1 MSGNNIKV
9 VCRFRPMNRME
20 TESRSETCMDI
31 SSDFTTV
38 QLKNSTSLAGPE
50 KDGFTFDRVF
60 DTNTKQNDIF
70 DWGVKG
76 IVEDVMTGFNGT
88 LFCYGQTGSGK
99 TYSKLSRTPPEI
111 NERADL
117 IDVISAM
124 MGADIE
130 NPALKGLIP
139 RIVEQIFASILSAD
153 SVIEYTVKVS
163 YMEIYMERIK
173 DLLAPQNDNLSIHED
188 KARGVYVKN
197 LTDVYVGS
205 EAEVYKVMKAGGSSR
220 AVSST
225 NMNAES
231 SRSHSIFV
239 IGIHQ
244 RNTETGS
251 QKSGNLYLVDLAGS
265 EKVGKTGATGQ
276 TLEEAKKIN
285 KSLSALGMVI
295 NSLTDGKSSHVPYRD
310 SKLTRIL
317 QESLGGNSRTTL
329 IINCSPA
336 TFNEPETL
344 STLRFGMRA
353 KSIKNKARV
362 NVEMSPAELK
372 ALLKKTV
379 AELASVREHTSALEE
394 EVKIWRSGVK
404 VEPSLWTS
412 PLAQATSSSASTIA
426 AKRVTSP
433 FPSTPGGT
441 SATPSRSGTPGGLLP
456 SALADSSRPDTPTVY
471 NMDLGKDEREE
482 FLRRENEL
490 SDQLAEKESAL
501 AAQEK
506 LMADMKD
513 EVSYLKEQEASISKE
528 NKTMSTE
535 LNDFRILSARLESES
550 KDSLITLDNYKEK
563 VTKLQKDIEEQ
574 KNQIGELKKV
584 QSREKEEEKEKR
596 KQEMLSE
603 MLSKID
609 MGSAILD
616 SPSEKLRQ
624 VIQALESR
632 EATSSEDISFQI
644 RDLVRS
650 ALAENQDIVRDLQER
665 LRLAQE
671 EAEMQGKRR
680 GEVEK
685 MLGRRDAA
693 YEELLDKTGS
703 SQNVAIDDIR
713 AQFESKFSASE
724 ELLRAEIQTLS
735 QHSESRSAEI
745 RRLQST
751 VESYK
756 LSNEELNRALTVA
769 AAGNEE
775 SENFAQ
781 SAKELERIR
790 KLHEIQYAEF
800 DIVKK
805 SLMKDLQNRCEKVV
819 ELEMQLDEVREQYK
833 TIARSANSRAQQR
846 RLEFLEHNLEQL
858 NVVQKQLV
866 EQNSSLKKEIADAQR
881 KLMSRNDRIQN
892 LEAALNNAD
901 QRLTQKTMKY
911 DQQIQMLRSKLADVE
926 AKYSNPYNHGRIAK
940 PLRGGGGGGG
950 QHQQPSTSPVLPPGT
965 PVYQSIA
972 SGMVSNSPLARIQDE
987 TASGKRQSWFFSP
1000 SSNSPR

>member
-20 TESRSETCMDI
+20 VESRSDKSVVI
-31 SSDFTTV
+31 SDDSTTV
-38 QLKNSTSLAGPE
+38 QLKNNASLAGPE

-60 DTNTKQNDIF
+60 DTDTRQDEIF

-99 TYSKLSRTPPEI
+99 TYT
-111 NERADL
+111 
-117 IDVISAM
+117 VQ
-124 MGADIE
+124 GADIE
-130 NPALKGLIP
+130 NPKLKGLIP

-163 YMEIYMERIK
+163 YMEIYMEKIK

-372 ALLKKTV
+372 AMLKKTV
-379 AELASVREHTSALEE
+379 AELASVREHTASLEE
-394 EVKIWRSGVK
+394 EVKSWRAGVK
-404 VEPSLWTS
+404 VDQANWTPSLSLAAGGTASTTKRITS
-412 PLAQATSSSASTIA
+412 PMPA
-426 AKRVTSP
+426 
-433 FPSTPGGT
+433 TPGGT
-441 SATPSRSGTPGGLLP
+441 LSYPSRAGTPGGLLS
-456 SALADSSRPDTPTVY
+456 SAEGSRPDTPTVFS
-471 NMDLGKDEREE
+471 LGFDKDEREE

-490 SDQLAEKESAL
+490 SDQLADKESAL

-506 LMADMKD
+506 LIADMRD
-513 EVSYLKEQEASISKE
+513 ELAYLKEQEASVSIE

-535 LNDFRILSARLESES
+535 LNDLRILSARLESDT
-550 KDSLITLDNYKEK
+550 KDASIVLDTYKEK
-563 VTKLQKDIEEQ
+563 IADLQRDIDAQ
-574 KNQIGELKKV
+574 KGQIAELTAV

-596 KQEMLSE
+596 KQEMLNE
-603 MLSKID
+603 MMSKID
-609 MGSAILD
+609 MGGSLD
-616 SPSEKLRQ
+616 SAGDKLRQ
-624 VIQALESR
+624 VLQNLDSQDANTGI
-632 EATSSEDISFQI
+632 SSEI
-644 RDLVRS
+644 RELVRTS
-650 ALAENQDIVRDLQER
+650 LAENHDAVRDLQER
-665 LRLAQE
+665 LRAAQE
-671 EAEMQGKRR
+671 DSDMQAKRR
-680 GEVEK
+680 VEVEK

-693 YEELLDKTGS
+693 YEELLEKSTS
-703 SQNVAIDDIR
+703 SQTVAVEDLK
-713 AQFESKFSASE
+713 AQFESKYSAQE
-724 ELLRAEIQTLS
+724 EMLRGEISTLTEHAESRAAEIK
-735 QHSESRSAEI
+735 
-745 RRLQST
+745 RLQST

-775 SENFAQ
+775 TETFAN
-781 SAKELERIR
+781 SAKELERMR
-790 KLHEIQYAEF
+790 KTHEIQYADFE
-800 DIVKK
+800 IVKK

-833 TIARSANSRAQQR
+833 LIARSANSRAQQKK
-846 RLEFLEHNLEQL
+846 LEFLERNLEEL

-866 EQNSSLKKEIADAQR
+866 EQNTSLKKETGDAQR
-881 KLMSRNDRIQN
+881 KLNSRNDRIQN

-901 QRLTQKTMKY
+901 QRLSQKTLKSEQM
-911 DQQIQMLRSKLADVE
+911 IQSLRAKLADAE
-926 AKYSNPYNHGRIAK
+926 AKQSNPYNQGRIAK
-940 PLRGGGGGGG
+940 PLRGGGGHAPAPAHTPNSGSGVP
-950 QHQQPSTSPVLPPGT
+950 QSTPM
-965 PVYQSIA
+965 YQSIA
-972 SGMVSNSPLARIQDE
+972 SGMLGSPLARLQDE
-987 TASGKRQSWFFSP
+987 SASGKRQSWFFN
-1000 SSNSPR
+1000 SSQSPR

>member
-20 TESRSETCMDI
+20 TESKSETCVDI
-31 SSDFTTV
+31 SSDYTTV

-60 DTNTKQNDIF
+60 DTSTRQDEIF

-99 TYSKLSRTPPEI
+99 TYT
-111 NERADL
+111 
-117 IDVISAM
+117 M

-163 YMEIYMERIK
+163 YMEIYMEKIK

-336 TFNEPETL
+336 TYNEAETL

-379 AELASVREHTSALEE
+379 AELASVRETAASLEE
-394 EVKIWRSGVK
+394 EVKIWRSGGK
-404 VEPSLWTS
+404 VEQSNWASALS
-412 PLAQATSSSASTIA
+412 HATSSGAA
-426 AKRVTSP
+426 AVAKRVTSP
-433 FPSTPGGT
+433 MP
-441 SATPSRSGTPGGLLP
+441 ATPSGTSTPSRANTPGGLLP
-456 SALADSSRPDTPTVY
+456 SAMDGSRPDTPTVY
-471 NMDLGKDEREE
+471 SLGFDKDEREE
-482 FLRRENEL
+482 FLKRENEL

-513 EVSYLKEQEASISKE
+513 EVAYLKEQEASMSKE
-528 NKTMSTE
+528 NKGMSAE
-535 LNDFRILSARLESES
+535 LNDLRILSARLESES
-550 KDSLITLDNYKEK
+550 KDAAITLDSYKEK
-563 VTKLQKDIEEQ
+563 IVELQKDIEEQ
-574 KNQIGELKKV
+574 KNQIEELKKV
-584 QSREKEEEKEKR
+584 QTREKEEEKEKR
-596 KQEMLSE
+596 KAEMLNE
-603 MLSKID
+603 MMSKID
-609 MGSAILD
+609 MGGTLD
-616 SPSEKLRQ
+616 SAGEKLRQ
-624 VIQALESR
+624 VLQNLESDSDNEITVQTR
-632 EATSSEDISFQI
+632 ELIRSS
-644 RDLVRS
+644 
-650 ALAENQDIVRDLQER
+650 LAENQDVVRDLQER
-665 LRLAQE
+665 LRTVQD
-671 EAEMQGKRR
+671 EAEMHGKRR
-680 GEVEK
+680 AEVEK
-685 MLGRRDAA
+685 MLEKRNVA
-693 YEELLDKTGS
+693 YEELLEKTTS
-703 SQNVAIDDIR
+703 SQSVAVDDIK
-713 AQFESKFSASE
+713 AQFEAKYKAQE
-724 ELLRAEIQTLS
+724 EMLQGEIATLTE
-735 QHSESRSAEI
+735 HAESRAVEL
-745 RRLQST
+745 RRLQCT

-756 LSNEELNRALTVA
+756 LSNEELNQALTVA
-769 AAGNEE
+769 AAGNAE
-775 SENFAQ
+775 SENFAA

-790 KLHEIQYAEF
+790 KAHEIQYAEF
-800 DIVKK
+800 EIVKK

-846 RLEFLEHNLEQL
+846 KLEFLEHNLESL
-858 NVVQKQLV
+858 NGIQKQLV
-866 EQNSSLKKEIADAQR
+866 EQNTSLKKEIADAQR

-901 QRLTQKTMKY
+901 QRLAQKTMKA
-911 DQQIQMLRSKLADVE
+911 DQQMQMLRAKLADAE
-926 AKYSNPYNHGRIAK
+926 AKFGNPYNHGRIAK
-940 PLRGGGGGGG
+940 PLRGGGGGGSGPPQAG
-950 QHQQPSTSPVLPPGT
+950 QGMAPGT
-965 PVYQSIA
+965 PMFQSIA
-972 SGMVSNSPLARIQDE
+972 SGMIGSPLARVQDE
-987 TASGKRQSWFFSP
+987 SASGKRQSWFFSG
-1000 SSNSPR
+1000 SHSPR

>member
-20 TESRSETCMDI
+20 TESRSETCVDI
-31 SSDFTTV
+31 SSDYTTV
-38 QLKNSTSLAGPE
+38 QLKNSASLAGPE

-60 DTNTKQNDIF
+60 DTNTKQHDIF

-76 IVEDVMTGFNGT
+76 IVEADVMTGFNGT

-99 TYSKLSRTPPEI
+99 TYT
-111 NERADL
+111 
-117 IDVISAM
+117 M

-163 YMEIYMERIK
+163 YMEIYMEKIK

-295 NSLTDGKSSHVPYRD
+295 NALTDGKSSHVPYRD

-379 AELASVREHTSALEE
+379 AELASMRESASALEE
-394 EVKIWRSGVK
+394 EVKIWRNGGK
-404 VEPSLWTS
+404 VDPSNYAPPISQASSSNTSSAAATAKRLATS
-412 PLAQATSSSASTIA
+412 PL
-426 AKRVTSP
+426 
-433 FPSTPGGT
+433 PSTPSG
-441 SATPSRSGTPGGLLP
+441 SSTPSRSGTPGGLLP
-456 SALADSSRPDTPTVY
+456 SALLDSSRPDTPTVY
-471 NMDLGKDEREE
+471 NMEMGKDEREE
-482 FLRRENEL
+482 FLKRENEL

-501 AAQEK
+501 ASQEK

-513 EVSYLKEQEASISKE
+513 EVAYLKEQEASISNE
-528 NKTMSTE
+528 NKTLSIE
-535 LNDFRILSARLESES
+535 LNDLRIMSARLESES
-550 KDSLITLDNYKEK
+550 KDAVITLDNYKDK
-563 VTKLQKDIEEQ
+563 VADLQKDIEEQ
-574 KNQIGELKKV
+574 KNQIEELKKI
-584 QSREKEEEKEKR
+584 QHREKEEEKEKR

-603 MLSKID
+603 MMSKID
-609 MGSAILD
+609 MGGAILD
-616 SPSEKLRQ
+616 SSSEKLRQ
-624 VIQALESR
+624 VLQSLENRDSQS
-632 EATSSEDISFQI
+632 AEDISNHT
-644 RDLVRS
+644 RELVRS
-650 ALAENQDIVRDLQER
+650 AMAENQDVVRDLQER

-671 EAEMQGKRR
+671 ESELQTKRR
-680 GEVEK
+680 NEVER
-685 MLGRRDAA
+685 LLSRRDAA
-693 YEELLDKTGS
+693 YEELLDKTTS
-703 SQNVAIDDIR
+703 SQSVAVDDIK
-713 AQFESKFSASE
+713 AQFESKFHASE
-724 ELLRAEIQTLS
+724 ELLRAEISSLNGQT
-735 QHSESRSAEI
+735 ESRAAEI

-756 LSNEELNRALTVA
+756 LSNEELNRALSVA

-790 KLHEIQYAEF
+790 KSHEIQYAEF
-800 DIVKK
+800 EIVKK

-833 TIARSANSRAQQR
+833 TIARSANSRAQQKK
-846 RLEFLEHNLEQL
+846 LEVLEHNLEQL
-858 NVVQKQLV
+858 NAVQKQLV
-866 EQNSSLKKEIADAQR
+866 EQNSNLKKEVGDTQR
-881 KLMSRNDRIQN
+881 KLISRNDRIQN
-892 LEAALNNAD
+892 LEAALINAD
-901 QRLTQKTMKY
+901 NRLTQKTHKSTE
-911 DQQIQMLRSKLADVE
+911 QIQILKAKLADLE
-926 AKYSNPYNHGRIAK
+926 AKTSNPYNHGRIAK
-940 PLRGGGGGGG
+940 PLRGGGGGG
-950 QHQQPSTSPVLPPGT
+950 HNIAAANLSPSLPPGT
-965 PVYQSIA
+965 PIYQSIA
-972 SGMVSNSPLARIQDE
+972 GGMVNSPLGRVQDE
-987 TASGKRQSWFFSP
+987 SGGKR
-1000 SSNSPR
+1000 RE

>member
-20 TESRSETCMDI
+20 LESESDTCIEITD
-31 SSDFTTV
+31 DATTV

-60 DTNTKQNDIF
+60 DTSSQQEDIF

-76 IVEDVMTGFNGT
+76 IVEDVMAGFNGT

-99 TYSKLSRTPPEI
+99 TYTDNQCSFLQ
-111 NERADL
+111 
-117 IDVISAM
+117 
-124 MGADIE
+124 GADIE

-153 SVIEYTVKVS
+153 SSIEYTVKVS
-163 YMEIYMERIK
+163 YMEIYMERVK

-205 EAEVYKVMKAGGSSR
+205 EEDVYRVMKAGGASR

-244 RNTETGS
+244 RNTESGS

-265 EKVGKTGATGQ
+265 EKIGKTGATGQ

-362 NVEMSPAELK
+362 NVEMSPAELR

-379 AELASVREHTSALEE
+379 AELATVREHAAGLEE
-394 EVKIWRSGVK
+394 EVNTWRNGGKVDKAEWVAPMAQALAGAGSGGNAAAAAAAAASAKRAV
-404 VEPSLWTS
+404 TS
-412 PLAQATSSSASTIA
+412 PL
-426 AKRVTSP
+426 P
-433 FPSTPGGT
+433 PP
-441 SATPSRSGTPGGLLP
+441 TPSGSGTASRAGTPGG
-456 SALADSSRPDTPTVY
+456 ALGGADSSRPDTPTVY
-471 NMDLGKDEREE
+471 SLNLEKDEREE
-482 FLRRENEL
+482 FLKRENEL
-490 SDQLAEKESAL
+490 SDQLAERESAL

-506 LMADMKD
+506 LLADLRE
-513 EVSYLKEQEASISKE
+513 EVGYLKEQEGAISQE

-535 LNDFRILSARLESES
+535 LNELRISSARLESES
-550 KDSLITLDNYKEK
+550 KDATITLDSYKEK
-563 VTKLQKDIEEQ
+563 IAELQKDIDDQ
-574 KNQIGELKKV
+574 KAQIEDLKHA
-584 QSREKEEEKEKR
+584 QTREKEEEKEKR

-603 MLSKID
+603 MMSKID
-609 MGSAILD
+609 MGGAVLD
-616 SPSEKLRQ
+616 SAGEKLRE
-624 VIQALESR
+624 ALK
-632 EATSSEDISFQI
+632 
-644 RDLVRS
+644 DLEETQNPERKEKLTEKTKELIRS
-650 ALAENQDIVRDLQER
+650 ALAENQDVVRDLQER
-665 LRLAQE
+665 LRLAHE
-671 EAEMQGKRR
+671 ESEMQAKRK

-685 MLGRRDAA
+685 MLGKRDAA
-693 YEELLDKTGS
+693 YEELIDIDKTASGQGVS
-703 SQNVAIDDIR
+703 LSEIKSEL
-713 AQFESKFSASE
+713 ESKYTSQE
-724 ELLRAEIQTLS
+724 ELLRSEIATLTEHAEA
-735 QHSESRSAEI
+735 RAADI

-756 LSNEELNRALTVA
+756 LSNDELNRALTA
-769 AAGNEE
+769 ATAGTDGET
-775 SENFAQ
+775 FAN
-781 SAKELERIR
+781 SAKELERSR
-790 KLHEIQYAEF
+790 KAHEIQYAEF
-800 DIVKK
+800 EIIKK

-833 TIARSANSRAQQR
+833 IIARSANSRAQQR
-846 RLEFLEHNLEQL
+846 KLEFLEHNLEQL
-858 NVVQKQLV
+858 NAVQKQLV
-866 EQNSSLKKEIADAQR
+866 EQNTTFKKEVSEAQR

-901 QRLTQKTMKY
+901 QRLAQKNQKY
-911 DQQIQMLRSKLADVE
+911 EQQIQLFREKLAE
-926 AKYSNPYNHGRIAK
+926 AQAKQTATYAHGRIAK
-940 PLRGGGGGGG
+940 PLRGGGGGGSGLPSGGAGYQG
-950 QHQQPSTSPVLPPGT
+950 QG
-965 PVYQSIA
+965 IM
-972 SGMVSNSPLARIQDE
+972 GGGNPLARVQDDSP
-987 TASGKRQSWFFSP
+987 SGKRQSWFFSP
-1000 SSNSPR
+1000 QQR

>member
-20 TESRSETCMDI
+20 TESKSETCVDI
-31 SSDFTTV
+31 STDYTTV
-38 QLKNSTSLAGPE
+38 QMKNSASLAGPE

-60 DTNTKQNDIF
+60 DTSTKQHDIF

-99 TYSKLSRTPPEI
+99 TYSKLST
-111 NERADL
+111 
-117 IDVISAM
+117 
-124 MGADIE
+124 DIE

-163 YMEIYMERIK
+163 YMEIYMEKIK

-244 RNTETGS
+244 RNTENGS

-295 NSLTDGKSSHVPYRD
+295 NALTDGKSSHVPYRD

-336 TFNEPETL
+336 TYNEAETL

-379 AELASVREHTSALEE
+379 AELASVREHASALEE
-394 EVKIWRSGVK
+394 EVKIWRNGGR
-404 VEPSLWTS
+404 VEPSNYAPPVSQASSSNGGSASAAAKRITTS
-412 PLAQATSSSASTIA
+412 PL
-426 AKRVTSP
+426 
-433 FPSTPGGT
+433 PSTPSGT
-441 SATPSRSGTPGGLLP
+441 STPSRAGTPGGLLP
-456 SALADSSRPDTPTVY
+456 AALLDSSRPDTPTVY
-471 NMDLGKDEREE
+471 NMDMGKDEREE
-482 FLRRENEL
+482 FLKRENEL
-490 SDQLAEKESAL
+490 SDQLAEKETAL

-513 EVSYLKEQEASISKE
+513 EVAYLKEQEVSISTE

-535 LNDFRILSARLESES
+535 LNDLRILSARLESES
-550 KDSLITLDNYKEK
+550 KDATITLDNYKEK
-563 VTKLQKDIEEQ
+563 VADLQKDIEEQ
-574 KNQIGELKKV
+574 KIQIEELKKV
-584 QSREKEEEKEKR
+584 QHREKEEEKEKR

-603 MLSKID
+603 MMSKID
-609 MGSAILD
+609 MGGAVLD
-616 SPSEKLRQ
+616 SSSEKLRQ
-624 VIQALESR
+624 VLQSLETRDS
-632 EATSSEDISFQI
+632 ASAVDISNQT
-644 RDLVRS
+644 RELVRS

-671 EAEMQGKRR
+671 ESDLQNKRR
-680 GEVEK
+680 NEVER
-685 MLGRRDAA
+685 MLSRRDAA
-693 YEELLDKTGS
+693 YEELLDKTTS
-703 SQNVAIDDIR
+703 SQSVATEGIMVDELTDPQ
-713 AQFESKFSASE
+713 AQFESKFHASE
-724 ELLRAEIQTLS
+724 ELLRAEISSLNEQ
-735 QHSESRSAEI
+735 SESRSAEI

-756 LSNEELNRALTVA
+756 LSNEELNRALSVA

-790 KLHEIQYAEF
+790 KSHEIQYAEF
-800 DIVKK
+800 EIVKK

-846 RLEFLEHNLEQL
+846 KLEFLEHNLEQL

-866 EQNSSLKKEIADAQR
+866 EQNSNLKKEVGDTQR
-881 KLMSRNDRIQN
+881 KLISRNDRIQN
-892 LEAALNNAD
+892 LEAALINAD
-901 QRLTQKTMKY
+901 NRLTQKTHKSTE
-911 DQQIQMLRSKLADVE
+911 QIQILKAKLADLE
-926 AKYSNPYNHGRIAK
+926 AKTSNPYNFGRIAK
-940 PLRGGGGGGG
+940 PLRGGGGGG
-950 QHQQPSTSPVLPPGT
+950 HNMSTSNSSPSIPPGT
-965 PVYQSIA
+965 PMYQSIA
-972 SGMVSNSPLARIQDE
+972 SGMVNSPLGRVQDE
-987 TASGKRQSWFFSP
+987 SGGKR
-1000 SSNSPR
+1000 RK

>member
-20 TESRSETCMDI
+20 TESKSETCVDI
-31 SSDFTTV
+31 STDLTTV

-60 DTNTKQNDIF
+60 DTNTQQHDIF

-99 TYSKLSRTPPEI
+99 TYT
-111 NERADL
+111 
-117 IDVISAM
+117 M

-139 RIVEQIFASILSAD
+139 RIVQQIFASILSAD

-163 YMEIYMERIK
+163 YMEIYMEKIK

-188 KARGVYVKN
+188 KARGVHVKN

-205 EAEVYKVMKAGGSSR
+205 ESEVYKVMKAGGSNR

-244 RNTETGS
+244 RNTESGS

-265 EKVGKTGATGQ
+265 EKIGKTGATGQ

-295 NSLTDGKSSHVPYRD
+295 NALTDGKSSHVPYRD

-336 TFNEPETL
+336 TYNEAETL

-362 NVEMSPAELK
+362 NAEMSPAELK

-379 AELASVREHTSALEE
+379 AELASVREHASALEE
-394 EVKIWRSGVK
+394 EVKIWRNGGK
-404 VEPSLWTS
+404 VEPSDWTS
-412 PLAQATSSSASTIA
+412 PMSQATASSGAA
-426 AKRVTSP
+426 AVAKRVTSP
-433 FPSTPGGT
+433 MPVTPSSGNT
-441 SATPSRSGTPGGLLP
+441 SGTPSRSGTPGGLLP
-456 SALADSSRPDTPTVY
+456 SALMDNSRPETPTVY
-471 NMDLGKDEREE
+471 NLEFNKDEREE
-482 FLRRENEL
+482 FLKRENEL

-506 LMADMKD
+506 LMADIRD
-513 EVSYLKEQEASISKE
+513 EVAYLKEQETSVSKE
-528 NKTMSTE
+528 NKTMATE
-535 LNDFRILSARLESES
+535 LNDLRILSARLESES
-550 KDSLITLDNYKEK
+550 KDATITLDNYKEK
-563 VTKLQKDIEEQ
+563 VLDLQKDIEEQ
-574 KNQIGELKKV
+574 KNQIEELKKV
-584 QSREKEEEKEKR
+584 QTKEKEEEKEKR
-596 KQEMLSE
+596 KQEMLNE
-603 MLSKID
+603 MMSKID
-609 MGSAILD
+609 MGGAVLD

-624 VIQALESR
+624 VLQTLESR
-632 EATSSEDISFQI
+632 DTNSITDITSQTKE
-644 RDLVRS
+644 LVRS

-665 LRLAQE
+665 LRISQE
-671 EAEMQGKRR
+671 EADLQNKRR
-680 GEVEK
+680 AEVEK
-685 MLGRRDAA
+685 MLSKRDAA
-693 YEELLDKTGS
+693 YEELFEKNSANL
-703 SQNVAIDDIR
+703 AIDDIK

-724 ELLRAEIQTLS
+724 ELLKAEIQNLTE
-735 QHSESRSAEI
+735 HSESRAAEI

-756 LSNEELNRALTVA
+756 LSNEELNRALSVA

-790 KLHEIQYAEF
+790 KSHEITYAEF
-800 DIVKK
+800 EIVKK

-846 RLEFLEHNLEQL
+846 KLEFLEHNLENL

-866 EQNSSLKKEIADAQR
+866 EQNTSLKREIGETQR
-881 KLMSRNDRIQN
+881 KLINRNDRIQN

-901 QRLTQKTMKY
+901 DRLTKKTMKSE
-911 DQQIQMLRSKLADVE
+911 QQIQILKAKLADLE
-926 AKYSNPYNHGRIAK
+926 AKSSNPYNQGRIAK
-940 PLRGGGGGGG
+940 PLRGGGG
-950 QHQQPSTSPVLPPGT
+950 QPIPATSPTIPPGT
-965 PVYQSIA
+965 PRYQA
-972 SGMVSNSPLARIQDE
+972 LAGGMHGNSPLSRVQDE
-987 TASGKRQSWFFSP
+987 NSGVKRQSWFY
-1000 SSNSPR
+1000 SNSPR

>member
-1 MSGNNIKV
+1 
-9 VCRFRPMNRME
+9 MNRME
-20 TESRSETCMDI
+20 TESKSDTCVDI

-38 QLKNSTSLAGPE
+38 QLKNSASLAGPE

-60 DTNTKQNDIF
+60 DTNTKQHDIF

-99 TYSKLSRTPPEI
+99 TYT
-111 NERADL
+111 
-117 IDVISAM
+117 M

-163 YMEIYMERIK
+163 YMEIYMEKIK

-295 NSLTDGKSSHVPYRD
+295 NALTDGKSSHVPYRD

-379 AELASVREHTSALEE
+379 AELASVREHASALEE
-394 EVKIWRSGVK
+394 EVKIWRSGGK
-404 VEPSLWTS
+404 VEQSNWAAPMSS
-412 PLAQATSSSASTIA
+412 ATSAGAAATAA

-433 FPSTPGGT
+433 LPVTPSSGNT
-441 SATPSRSGTPGGLLP
+441 SGTPSRSGTPGGLLP
-456 SALADSSRPDTPTVY
+456 SALMDGSRPDTPTVY
-471 NMDLGKDEREE
+471 NMEFSKDEREE
-482 FLRRENEL
+482 FLKRENEL

-506 LMADMKD
+506 LMADIKD
-513 EVSYLKEQEASISKE
+513 EVAYLKEQEASMSKE

-535 LNDFRILSARLESES
+535 LNDLRILSARLESES
-550 KDSLITLDNYKEK
+550 KDASITLDNYKEK
-563 VTKLQKDIEEQ
+563 VSELQKDIEEQ
-574 KNQIGELKKV
+574 KNQIEELKKV

-596 KQEMLSE
+596 KQEMLNE
-603 MLSKID
+603 MMSRID
-609 MGSAILD
+609 MGGAILD
-616 SPSEKLRQ
+616 SSSEKLRQ
-624 VIQALESR
+624 VLQTLESR
-632 EATSSEDISFQI
+632 DSTSSAEQISLQTK
-644 RDLVRS
+644 DLVRS

-671 EAEMQGKRR
+671 EADLQNKRR
-680 GEVEK
+680 SEVEK
-685 MLGRRDAA
+685 MLGKRDAA
-693 YEELLDKTGS
+693 YEELLDKTTS
-703 SQNVAIDDIR
+703 SQNVAIDDIK
-713 AQFESKFSASE
+713 AQFESKFTASE
-724 ELLRAEIQTLS
+724 DLLKAEIQNLS
-735 QHSESRSAEI
+735 EHAESRAAEI

-756 LSNEELNRALTVA
+756 LSNEELNRALSVA

-790 KLHEIQYAEF
+790 KSHEIQYAEF
-800 DIVKK
+800 EIVKK

-846 RLEFLEHNLEQL
+846 KLEFLEHNLEQL

-866 EQNSSLKKEIADAQR
+866 EQNTSLKKEVGETQR
-881 KLMSRNDRIQN
+881 KLINRNDRIQL
-892 LEAALNNAD
+892 LEVALNNSD
-901 QRLTQKTMKY
+901 ERLTKKTLKSEK
-911 DQQIQMLRSKLADVE
+911 QIQELKVKLADLE

-940 PLRGGGGGGG
+940 PLRGGGGGG
-950 QHQQPSTSPVLPPGT
+950 HTMTTSSSSPTLPPGT
-965 PVYQSIA
+965 PMYQSIA
-972 SGMVSNSPLARIQDE
+972 SGMHGNSPLARIQDE
-987 TASGKRQSWFFSP
+987 SASGKRQSWFFSP
-1000 SSNSPR
+1000 SSHSPR

>member
-20 TESRSETCMDI
+20 IDSRSETCVAI
-31 SSDFTTV
+31 SEDSTTV

-60 DTNTKQNDIF
+60 DTNTRQDEIF

-99 TYSKLSRTPPEI
+99 TFT
-111 NERADL
+111 
-117 IDVISAM
+117 M

-130 NPALKGLIP
+130 NPVLKGLIP

-153 SVIEYTVKVS
+153 SSIEYTVKVS
-163 YMEIYMERIK
+163 YMEIYMEKIK
-173 DLLAPQNDNLSIHED
+173 DLLAPANDNLSIHED
-188 KARGVYVKN
+188 KARGVYVKH
-197 LTDVYVGS
+197 LTEVYVGS
-205 EAEVYKVMKAGGSSR
+205 ESEVYKVMKAGGASR

-336 TFNEPETL
+336 SYNEPETL

-379 AELASVREHTSALEE
+379 AELASVREHAASLEE
-394 EVKIWRSGVK
+394 EAKVWRAGGT
-404 VEPSLWTS
+404 VEQANWTR
-412 PLAQATSSSASTIA
+412 PMAQSANPTPAA

-433 FPSTPGGT
+433 LPPMTPGGSSGT
-441 SATPSRSGTPGGLLP
+441 ISRVGTPGGLLP
-456 SALADSSRPDTPTVY
+456 SAIDSRPDTPTVY
-471 NMDLGKDEREE
+471 SLNLDKDEREE
-482 FLRRENEL
+482 FLKRENEL

-513 EVSYLKEQEASISKE
+513 EVAYLKEQEASVAKE

-535 LNDFRILSARLESES
+535 LNELRISAARLESEA
-550 KDSLITLDNYKEK
+550 KDAAITLDSYKEK
-563 VTKLQKDIEEQ
+563 ISELQRDIDEQ
-574 KNQIGELKKV
+574 KVQIEDLKKV
-584 QSREKEEEKEKR
+584 QTREKEEEKEKR

-603 MLSKID
+603 MMAKID
-609 MGSAILD
+609 LGGAVFDSAGA
-616 SPSEKLRQ
+616 KLRQ
-624 VIQALESR
+624 VLDELENSR
-632 EATSSEDISFQI
+632 DASSSEDLTAQTRELI
-644 RDLVRS
+644 RS
-650 ALAENQDIVRDLQER
+650 ALAENQDVVRDLQER

-671 EAEMQGKRR
+671 ESDLQTKRR
-680 GEVEK
+680 AEVEK
-685 MLGRRDAA
+685 MLNKRDTA
-693 YEELLDKTGS
+693 YEELLDKTSS
-703 SQNVAIDDIR
+703 SQSMAVADIKGQSTFEAKYN
-713 AQFESKFSASE
+713 AQE
-724 ELLRAEIQTLS
+724 EMLRAEIASLAE
-735 QHSESRSAEI
+735 HAESRAAEI

-756 LSNEELNRALTVA
+756 LSNEELNRALSA
-769 AAGNEE
+769 ASAGIEDGE
-775 SENFAQ
+775 SFAN
-781 SAKELERIR
+781 SAKELERSR
-790 KLHEIQYAEF
+790 KAHEIQYAEF
-800 DIVKK
+800 EVIKK
-805 SLMKDLQNRCEKVV
+805 SLVKDLQNRCEKVV

-833 TIARSANSRAQQR
+833 IIARSANSRAQQR
-846 RLEFLEHNLEQL
+846 KLEFLEHNLEQL
-858 NVVQKQLV
+858 NTVQKQLV
-866 EQNSSLKKEIADAQR
+866 EQNTSLKREISDAQR

-901 QRLTQKTMKY
+901 QRLAQKNQKY
-911 DQQIQMLRSKLADVE
+911 EQQIQNFRGKLAE
-926 AKYSNPYNHGRIAK
+926 AQAKQPNSYNHGRIAK
-940 PLRGGGGGGG
+940 PLRGGGGAPPPPPIQGE
-950 QHQQPSTSPVLPPGT
+950 SPVT
-965 PVYQSIA
+965 PNYQSIA
-972 SGMVSNSPLARIQDE
+972 SGMLGSASPLGRVQDE
-987 TASGKRQSWFFSP
+987 SATGKRQSWFFSP
-1000 SSNSPR
+1000 STNSSR

>member
-1 MSGNNIKV
+1 
-9 VCRFRPMNRME
+9 MNRME
-20 TESRSETCMDI
+20 TESKSATCVDI
-31 SSDFTTV
+31 STDFTTV
-38 QLKNSTSLAGPE
+38 QMKNSTSLAGPE

-60 DTNTKQNDIF
+60 DTNTKQHDIF

-99 TYSKLSRTPPEI
+99 TYSELY
-111 NERADL
+111 
-117 IDVISAM
+117 
-124 MGADIE
+124 GADIE

-295 NSLTDGKSSHVPYRD
+295 NALTDGKSSHVPYRD

-336 TFNEPETL
+336 TFNEAETL

-379 AELASVREHTSALEE
+379 AELASVREHASALEE
-394 EVKIWRSGVK
+394 EVKIWRNGGK
-404 VEPSLWTS
+404 VEQANWAAPM
-412 PLAQATSSSASTIA
+412 AAATSSSGAAAAA

-433 FPSTPGGT
+433 LPVTPSSGNT
-441 SATPSRSGTPGGLLP
+441 SGTPSRSNTPGGLLP
-456 SALADSSRPDTPTVY
+456 SALTDGSRPDTPTVY
-471 NMDLGKDEREE
+471 NMEFSKDEREE
-482 FLRRENEL
+482 FLKRENEL

-506 LMADMKD
+506 LMADIKD
-513 EVSYLKEQEASISKE
+513 EVAYLKEQEASVSKE

-535 LNDFRILSARLESES
+535 LNDLRILSARLESES
-550 KDSLITLDNYKEK
+550 KDASITLDNYKEK
-563 VTKLQKDIEEQ
+563 VAELQKDIEEQ
-574 KNQIGELKKV
+574 KTQIEELKKV
-584 QSREKEEEKEKR
+584 QSKEKEEEKEKR
-596 KQEMLSE
+596 KREMLNE
-603 MLSKID
+603 MMSRID
-609 MGSAILD
+609 MGGAILD
-616 SPSEKLRQ
+616 SSSEKLRQ
-624 VIQALESR
+624 VLQTLESR
-632 EATSSEDISFQI
+632 DNTNSAEEIQSQTRE
-644 RDLVRS
+644 LVRS

-671 EAEMQGKRR
+671 EADLQNKRR
-680 GEVEK
+680 SEVEK
-685 MLGRRDAA
+685 MLGKRDAA
-693 YEELLDKTGS
+693 YEELLEKTSS
-703 SQNVAIDDIR
+703 SQNVAIDDIK
-713 AQFESKFSASE
+713 AQFESKFTASE
-724 ELLRAEIQTLS
+724 ELLKAEIQNLNE
-735 QHSESRSAEI
+735 HAESRAAEI

-756 LSNEELNRALTVA
+756 LSNEELNRALSVA

-781 SAKELERIR
+781 SAKELEKIR
-790 KLHEIQYAEF
+790 KSHEIQYAEF
-800 DIVKK
+800 EIVKK

-846 RLEFLEHNLEQL
+846 KLEFLEHNLEQL

-866 EQNSSLKKEIADAQR
+866 EQNTSLKREVGETQR
-881 KLMSRNDRIQN
+881 KLINRNDRIQL
-892 LEAALNNAD
+892 LEAALNNSEE
-901 QRLTQKTMKY
+901 RLAKKTMKSEK
-911 DQQIQMLRSKLADVE
+911 QLQELKVKLADIE

-950 QHQQPSTSPVLPPGT
+950 HTMTTSSSSPAIPPGT

-972 SGMVSNSPLARIQDE
+972 SGMHGNSPLARIQDE
-987 TASGKRQSWFFSP
+987 SASGKRQSWFFSP
-1000 SSNSPR
+1000 SSHSPR